1 MSRSSVVLLTLLFS
15 CSILDD
21 SDITT
26 YDELNG
32 LKLKGIT
39 FTQVLN
45 GVTHSKGIP
54 AIDSTLNISFSLGKL
69 TKQTKLTWGNVD
81 VYGSTSSKFRFK
93 SGATTNISVVN
104 RYFDNGNLRSSWV
117 YSGSTIREV
126 YRLTYNSNGKIQA
139 VSTTLYTDPN
149 DLTKK
154 TASYDSIFYDPGS
167 GDKFFGFAVR
177 SSDASK
183 SGVFTAEPI
192 SSNPCEVS
200 WVFKRSGNTGN
211 PADDKE
217 YDYCGSNNFYIY
229 PGGQSADFKSIGSDL
244 LEEIYLGDRVT
255 DSDKKC
261 CADVYYYHPVL
272 FLPVSINY
280 KIMYA
285 VDWWED
291 VTPTTPSNKN
301 ESVRFSFLYEL

>member
-1 MSRSSVVLLTLLFS
+1 MSRFSSLAILGLLIS
-15 CSILDD
+15 CTILED
-21 SDITT
+21 SDITS
-26 YDELNG
+26 YDELKS

-45 GVTHSKGIP
+45 GITYSRGIP
-54 AIDSTLNISFSLGKL
+54 ATDSILNISFPLGKL

-81 VYGSTSSKFRFK
+81 AKFRFK
-93 SGATTNISVVN
+93 SGAASNITIVN

-117 YSGSTIREV
+117 YSGSTIREA
-126 YRLTYNSNGKIQA
+126 YRFTYNSNGKIQA

-154 TASYDSIFYDPGS
+154 TTSYDSIFYDTG
-167 GDKFFGFAVR
+167 GKFFGFATR
-177 SSDASK
+177 SSNDATK
-183 SGVFTAEPI
+183 RGIFTAEPI
-192 SSNPCEVS
+192 SPNSCEVS
-200 WVFKRSGNTGN
+200 WVFKRSVNTGN

-217 YDYCGSNNFYIY
+217 YDYCGSTNFYIY

-244 LEEIYLGDRVT
+244 LEEVYMGDRVT
-255 DSDKKC
+255 ESDKKC
-261 CADVYYYHPVL
+261 CADVYYYHPIL

-285 VDWWED
+285 VDWWEE
-291 VTPTTPSNKN
+291 VTPATPSNKN
-301 ESVRFSFLYEL
+301 ESVQFSFLYEL